1 MKRLLLIASLFF
13 AGLLVS
19 CETLSEGTG
28 IAPQIKIERVDA
40 GPDSII
46 IRFIPDENTAFF
58 DYAIG
63 SAEDLAYFTDGSL
76 ETIVRVDGGAETE
89 VVFEDLVP
97 DNSYVVFARA
107 YSPSDDAGSVATLKA
122 ITDDNQIMIRLQYL
136 SDVSAGFKLEFYHKY
151 YECVWYLGKESDR
164 DAFLAGELADGS
176 LTEPM
181 QDYECVN
188 YFELDPSTDYVF
200 FYTCYDRLGIAVNG
214 EIPIKTYASDGCP
227 NFSYELDS
235 DVYKSDLRL
244 IPNGDVYKMV
254 ACFGTSDVADFAL
267 ANWAYDYVAM
277 FDNWAM
283 SKYNNTLT
291 SVQSE
296 MELNL
301 TTEPLIQDLALYVL
315 MYDEDDNIQSV
326 RKVLMPNHEFDGN
339 AGEAAATVEVSG
351 ITTGGAIYTYKSNE
365 NTLGIYYETLDGAWY
380 DDLMESGE
388 ASGKFFVHETLAAH
402 EEPKFHYG
410 NDEFIY
416 AETSGTPSTKYYAVA
431 CPVNCN
437 GQGQGWGPLAI
448 EEYTTLDE

>member
-1 MKRLLLIASLFF
+1 MA
-13 AGLLVS
+13 S
-19 CETLSEGTG
+19 CESEPAAGP
-28 IAPQIKIERVDA
+28 APVVRIERVSSDTN
-40 GPDSII
+40 SLTV
-46 IRFIPDENTAFF
+46 RFVPDENTAFF

-63 SAEDLAYFTDGSL
+63 EKEDYRLFVDGSL
-76 ETIVRVDGGAETE
+76 ETMARIEDGTEQE
-89 VVFEDLVP
+89 VVF
-97 DNSYVVFARA
+97 DNLLADNTYAVFARG
-107 YSPSDDAGSVATLKA
+107 YSSSGIAGSVAVLESVTY
-122 ITDDNQIMIRLQYL
+122 DNQIRIRLQHL
-136 SDVSAGFKLEFYHKY
+136 SDVSAGFKVEFYHKY
-151 YECVWYLGKESDR
+151 PECVYYLGKESDR
-164 DAFLAGELADGS
+164 ESFLAGGLIDGS

-181 QDYECVN
+181 QDCECVN
-188 YFELDPSTDYVF
+188 YFDLEPSTDYVF

-254 ACFGTSDVADFAL
+254 ACFGPSDVADFAL
-267 ANWAYDYVAM
+267 ANWANDYAAM

-291 SVQSE
+291 AIQEE
-296 MELNL
+296 MHLSL
-301 TTEPLIQDLALYVL
+301 TTEPVIQDLALYVL
-315 MYDEDDNIQSV
+315 MYDEEDNVQSI
-326 RKVLMPNHEFDGN
+326 RKVLMPNHEFDEN

-365 NTLGIYYETLDGAWY
+365 NTLGIYYETIDGAWY

-388 ASGKFFVHETLAAH
+388 ASGEFFVHETLAAQ

-416 AETSGTPSTKYYAVA
+416 AEAFGSPATKYYAVA